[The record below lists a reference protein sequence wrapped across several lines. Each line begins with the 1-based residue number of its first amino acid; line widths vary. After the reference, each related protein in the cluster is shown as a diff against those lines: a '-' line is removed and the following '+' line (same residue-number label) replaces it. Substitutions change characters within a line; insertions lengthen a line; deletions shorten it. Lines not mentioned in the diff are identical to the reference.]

1 MDEWERWERRVQT
14 AAHPVAYR
22 LLSAAGARGPV
33 VRVPRVGV
41 VVSDARL
48 AREVLMDPERWTKT
62 GPGAAGGL
70 WTSVLG
76 PRVLINTE
84 GAEHAA
90 LRRRLGPL
98 FTPGHVAAVCERV
111 LRAPLAALE
120 QRLAAGG
127 EVDLVRVV
135 RGGATEVIRE
145 LVGLPDS
152 SADFA
157 EAAAVVAGVRLWRT
171 SLTGRQAAR
180 ARAALARLSEAAVA
194 AYRAGDES
202 TVPGRLRALGLDE
215 TEARGAVGVFLLTGT
230 ETLVSFVP
238 RLVALAHDTGRGP
251 ERITDALIEEALRVT
266 SPTPV
271 VLRSAAGAGRL
282 GGVRVEAGERV
293 VIATLLCTRAYGP
306 FTPDRAAA
314 AAPAASGDSAGSA
327 GSAGCPRAGAGGGA
341 GEGVRDPAELRRMWF
356 GAGPHFC
363 LGMPLAMAEIRAVTG
378 ALRAFPGLEVV
389 GRKPA
394 RGVLIPGYER
404 LSLRAALPAP

>member
-41 VVSDARL
+41 VVSDAGL
-48 AREVLMDPERWTKT
+48 AREVLTDPERYTKT

-84 GAEHAA
+84 GAEHAV
-90 LRRRLGPL
+90 LRRRLGGL

-120 QRLAAGG
+120 QRLAAGE

-135 RGGATEVIRE
+135 RACATEVVRE
-145 LVGLPDS
+145 LVGLPAG
-152 SADFA
+152 SADFT
-157 EAAAVVAGVRLWRT
+157 EAAAVVSTVRLWRT
-171 SLTGRQAAR
+171 SLTGRQTAR

-215 TEARGAVGVFLLTGT
+215 AQARGAVGVFLLTGT
-230 ETLVSFVP
+230 ETLVSFIP

-251 ERITDALIEEALRVT
+251 DRIDDALTEEALRVT

-271 VLRSAAGAGRL
+271 MLRSAAAAGLL
-282 GGVRVEAGERV
+282 GGVRVGAGERV

-306 FTPDRAAA
+306 FAPDRG
-314 AAPAASGDSAGSA
+314 SGGRA
-327 GSAGCPRAGAGGGA
+327 AGCPRPGAP
-341 GEGVRDPAELRRMWF
+341 DPAELRRLWF

-363 LGMPLAMAEIRAVTG
+363 LGMPLAMAEIRAVVG
-378 ALRAFPGLEVV
+378 ALRGFPELEVV
-389 GRKPA
+389 GRRPA

-404 LSLRAALPAP
+404 LSLRVGVPAP

>member
-22 LLSAAGARGPV
+22 LLNAARARGPV

-41 VVSDARL
+41 VVADARL
-48 AREVLMDPERWTKT
+48 AREVLTDPERYTQT

-70 WTSVLG
+70 WSAVLG
-76 PRVLINTE
+76 PRVLINME
-84 GAEHAA
+84 GPEHAA
-90 LRRRLGPL
+90 LRRRLGGL
-98 FTPGHVAAVCERV
+98 FTPGHVATVCERV
-111 LRAPLAALE
+111 LRAPLAGLE
-120 QRLAAGG
+120 QRLGAGE

-135 RGGATEVIRE
+135 REGATGVIRE

-152 SADFA
+152 AADFA
-157 EAAAVVAGVRLWRT
+157 EAAAVLSTVRLWRT
-171 SLTGRQAAR
+171 SLTGRQTDR

-215 TEARGAVGVFLLTGT
+215 AEARGAVGVFLLTGT
-230 ETLVSFVP
+230 ETLVSFIP

-251 ERITDALIEEALRVT
+251 DRITDALIEEALRVT

-271 VLRSAAGAGRL
+271 MLRSAARAGRI

-306 FTPDRAAA
+306 FAPDRSPGG
-314 AAPAASGDSAGSA
+314 AP
-327 GSAGCPRAGAGGGA
+327 AGCPREGAP
-341 GEGVRDPAELRRMWF
+341 DPAELRRLWF

-363 LGMPLAMAEIRAVTG
+363 LGMPLAMAEIRAVAG
-378 ALRAFPGLEVV
+378 ALRGFPGLRVV
-389 GRKPA
+389 GRRPA
-394 RGVLIPGYER
+394 RGVLIPGYAS
-404 LSLRAALPAP
+404 LSLRAGLPAT